1 MTERSYPPD
10 YVSAETLAY
19 RLDCK
24 VEKIEALMRKGA
36 LPRPRM
42 IGDLARW
49 DFHVVRAFID
59 AREGAAAKPGRNGR
73 PGPEADPYLAA
84 LEGEAQGAAAK

>member
-19 RLDCK
+19 RLDC
-24 VEKIEALMRKGA
+24 EISMIETLMRRGA

-42 IGDLARW
+42 IGELARW
-49 DFHVVRAFID
+49 DFNLVPGFIE
-59 AREGAAAKPGRNGR
+59 ALCTKPAPRTCHDTAGDR
-73 PGPEADPYLAA
+73 
-84 LEGEAQGAAAK
+84 